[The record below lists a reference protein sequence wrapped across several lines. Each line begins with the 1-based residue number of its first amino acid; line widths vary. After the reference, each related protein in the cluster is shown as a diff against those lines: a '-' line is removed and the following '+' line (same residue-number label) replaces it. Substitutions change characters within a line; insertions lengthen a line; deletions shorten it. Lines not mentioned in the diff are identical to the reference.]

1 MVGESRAGSE
11 HTLSRFSRPWS
22 TFRRCIVWVNLR
34 TARVDNAAVAQRVIH
49 PERESK
55 TDLRMR
61 KNTDGGVGWL
71 SFLPLLS
78 SLLGLG
84 RRTKSVFSLSL
95 LSSIPVRV
103 WVYFTELPLLLKY
116 SFRRCI
122 VWGNVRTSILL
133 SCLAPCCRLVIVIP
147 KLTRL
152 NVVREKII

>member
-1 MVGESRAGSE
+1 MAIIPTPAFFFVRFGEAYQE
-11 HTLSRFSRPWS
+11 
-22 TFRRCIVWVNLR
+22 
-34 TARVDNAAVAQRVIH
+34 RV
-49 PERESK
+49 
-55 TDLRMR
+55 L
-61 KNTDGGVGWL
+61 
-71 SFLPLLS
+71 
-78 SLLGLG
+78 
-84 RRTKSVFSLSL
+84 SLSL